1 VIAQSSASKYNW
13 RRTFRRYWMLCK
25 ISFQERMEYRWNILM
40 YMVVVLLPMLVTMY
54 LWTAVFNSQ
63 SNLAA
68 TRNIITYYV
77 AAGFLNWRIADFHW
91 IFMLNIKEGRMANF
105 LLRPMSYPA
114 TQFWYEVGGRIWST
128 ILTLPV
134 FGVLI
139 LALGDNFQAPN
150 SPAGWLLATL
160 AFGFSF
166 VLNFFLT
173 ASLGLITVWQN
184 QPEPFFWLYNN
195 VVRWLGGAMLPLALL
210 PWGLGNWLQWLPFA
224 YIYSLPVRIF
234 QGLPASQ
241 MVQGFGVQ
249 LFWLATA
256 GLMFRFVWRKAVQ
269 RYEVFE
275 G

>member
-1 VIAQSSASKYNW
+1 
-13 RRTFRRYWMLCK
+13 
-25 ISFQERMEYRWNILM
+25 MEYRWNTLM

-54 LWTAVFNSQ
+54 LWTTVFNSQ
-63 SNLAA
+63 SNPVA

-77 AAGFLNWRIADFHW
+77 AAGFVNWRIAEFHW
-91 IFMLNIKEGRMANF
+91 IFMFNIKEGRMANF

-114 TQFWYEVGGRIWST
+114 TQFWYEVGGRTWST

-134 FGVLI
+134 FAVLI
-139 LALGDNFQAPN
+139 LALGDNFQMPA
-150 SPAGWLLATL
+150 SPVNWLLATL
-160 AFGFSF
+160 AFGLSF

-184 QPEPFFWLYNN
+184 QPEPFFWLYNI

-210 PWGLGNWLQWLPFA
+210 PWGLGDWLQWLPFA

-234 QGLPASQ
+234 QGLSASQ

-249 LFWLATA
+249 LCWLAIA
-256 GLMFRFVWRKAVQ
+256 GLIFRFVWRKAVR